1 MYLCVDFDRWNIS
14 QQVVLSF
21 EYRGPTA
28 AYALASHP
36 AASRVHMRCL
46 RHAISGSLPSG
57 TSLIRADYVFGCTTA
72 CLPHYFIIPQNTFFR
87 GIYTRL
93 SYLLVSTVMFFYS
106 QISYLFFSTREGVV

>member
-14 QQVVLSF
+14 QQVVLSL
-21 EYRGPTA
+21 EYRGPTT

-57 TSLIRADYVFGCTTA
+57 TSLIRADYVFGCTT
-72 CLPHYFIIPQNTFFR
+72 
-87 GIYTRL
+87 
-93 SYLLVSTVMFFYS
+93 V
-106 QISYLFFSTREGVV
+106 